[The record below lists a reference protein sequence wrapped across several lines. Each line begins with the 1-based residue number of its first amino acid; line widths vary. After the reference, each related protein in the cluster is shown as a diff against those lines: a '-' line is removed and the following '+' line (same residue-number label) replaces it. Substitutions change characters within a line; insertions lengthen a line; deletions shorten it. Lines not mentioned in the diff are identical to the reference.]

1 MRLVSMPLAPS
12 VAIRWLDVR
21 TTKDPGFSLGS
32 EVIAHQIDHVR
43 PRLDTFVRERRQ
55 PRIREAGGFLDGIRT
70 HQETGVGTIGPAG
83 HRIRGIISPADDF
96 KNTHAAPGTRF
107 MAATIA
113 QVVAG
118 CRLAVGSSGHPVAC
132 GQLRNLLGSDKSAPA
147 SQGNGTMAKRSRVLA
162 GLLVLVCGVAVA
174 YCWPSKDQAE
184 APSTAALPASEV
196 RDGDSLVPSAL
207 PKSPSPASI
216 GRAPRQTDIATV
228 LTPQQAYDA
237 ALVVTHCATLGSVEP
252 PPDMTPEQA
261 ETFRQ
266 SSRGRYD
273 CTKQERR
280 FGVYDLAKYA
290 ADSGNVKAQA
300 DFSGLVAIMLQEEK
314 AMLDPE
320 FIARYKRDS
329 LKYLQAAARS
339 GNQDAHIR
347 LAMNYEAGRF
357 SPADPV
363 MAYAHAYWYSIRS
376 SSPAAEPFLAE
387 FAKGLT
393 PQQLAEG
400 RRIAS
405 TMQ

>member
-1 MRLVSMPLAPS
+1 
-12 VAIRWLDVR
+12 
-21 TTKDPGFSLGS
+21 
-32 EVIAHQIDHVR
+32 
-43 PRLDTFVRERRQ
+43 
-55 PRIREAGGFLDGIRT
+55 
-70 HQETGVGTIGPAG
+70 
-83 HRIRGIISPADDF
+83 
-96 KNTHAAPGTRF
+96 
-107 MAATIA
+107 MA
-113 QVVAG
+113 Q
-118 CRLAVGSSGHPVAC
+118 
-132 GQLRNLLGSDKSAPA
+132 
-147 SQGNGTMAKRSRVLA
+147 RSRVLT
-162 GLLVLVCGVAVA
+162 GILVLACGAAVA
-174 YCWPSKDQAE
+174 YYWLSKE
-184 APSTAALPASEV
+184 RPENLSTAELPPSGVQE
-196 RDGDSLVPSAL
+196 DGNLGPSST
-207 PKSPSPASI
+207 PQSPSLASR
-216 GRAPRQTDIATV
+216 GGAPRQADIATV

-237 ALVVTHCATLGSVEP
+237 ALMVTHCATLGSVEP

-266 SSRGRYD
+266 SSLGRYD

-290 ADSGNVKAQA
+290 ADSGNVKAQV
-300 DFSGLVAIMLQEEK
+300 DFSGLVATMLQNEK

-329 LKYLQAAARS
+329 LMYLQAAARS

-357 SPADPV
+357 SSVDPV